1 MGLCCS
7 KPVVD
12 DDDNENTAL
21 LHEET
26 DEAAVSPVPGR
37 FANMD
42 PEEAARIR
50 EEERLKRI
58 EQETTDALINISQR
72 FDYMHG
78 HSSMYNGSGGSRDYV
93 DILRRFN
100 QQIKLPMV
108 TLTGPVEEVRRGSN
122 GVDVFGILAD
132 AHISAAD
139 IRLIDQTIN
148 SVLDAISDVRIAPP
162 GECVVPLSVNG
173 DEGGM

>member
-1 MGLCCS
+1 MGFCCS
-7 KPVVD
+7 KPIVD
-12 DDDNENTAL
+12 DEDNEHAAL
-21 LHEET
+21 LHEVA
-26 DEAAVSPVPGR
+26 DEAAALPASDR

-42 PEEAARIR
+42 PEEAARVR
-50 EEERLKRI
+50 EEERLKII
-58 EQETTDALINISQR
+58 EQETTE

-78 HSSMYNGSGGSRDYV
+78 HASMFNGSGGSRDYA

-108 TLTGPVEEVRRGSN
+108 TLTGPVEEARRGSN
-122 GVDVFGILAD
+122 GLDVFGILAD

-148 SVLDAISDVRIAPP
+148 SVLDAISEVCIAQP
-162 GECVVPLSVNG
+162 GECVVPLSVDG
-173 DEGGM
+173 DEDGI